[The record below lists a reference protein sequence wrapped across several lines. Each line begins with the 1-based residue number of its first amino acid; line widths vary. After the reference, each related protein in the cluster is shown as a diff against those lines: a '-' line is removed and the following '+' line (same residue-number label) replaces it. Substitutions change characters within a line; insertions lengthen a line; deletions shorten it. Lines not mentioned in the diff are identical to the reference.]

1 MKETYPFQTV
11 EDLSQFF
18 LWPLLTRRQQTD
30 TLTISDRAER
40 HLYFASCLTENGY
53 PLPKRERIAVSDL
66 ASSVAA
72 YLATLDDTEQSRDRD
87 GRTARESALS
97 ELTGFLRWTA
107 GCGDKAAEVA
117 S

>member
-1 MKETYPFQTV
+1 MKDTYPFQTV

-53 PLPKRERIAVSDL
+53 LLPERERIAVSDL

-72 YLATLDDTEQSRDRD
+72 YLTTLDDTEQLRDWC
-87 GRTARESALS
+87 GLTARESALS
-97 ELTGFLRWTA
+97 ELTGFLRWVA
-107 GCGDKAAEVA
+107 ERGDPAPEAA